1 MEKRKHSP
9 VFFFAASPAGA
20 QTCWRPSADV
30 YRIPRGWL
38 LKFDLAGVR
47 MEDVTVEVHGFRI
60 SVSGVFRG
68 RSGPAMLQLDADAK
82 TISREKV
89 DAMIESIK

>member
-30 YRIPRGWL
+30 YRFPRGWL
-38 LKFDLAGVR
+38 LKFDLAGVD
-47 MEDVTVEVHGFRI
+47 MEEALAKYAKGCCGCGTVPCTCVGQK
-60 SVSGVFRG
+60 
-68 RSGPAMLQLDADAK
+68 P
-82 TISREKV
+82 
-89 DAMIESIK
+89 